1 MADANKIETEKKS
14 NTLNITD
21 DKGVVTKYEVSTFS
35 DEGKVLFQELA
46 MVEQKLTNTNARYME
61 ALVDLK
67 IQTNAKQQYL
77 ANILE
82 VEKLNES
89 EEKGNEESKEPK
101 EESKKAN

>member
-1 MADANKIETEKKS
+1 MADANNIETEEKS

-35 DEGKVLFQELA
+35 EEGKVLFQELA

-67 IQTNAKQQYL
+67 IQTSAKQQYI

-89 EEKGNEESKEPK
+89 EEKGSEEPKEPK

>member
-1 MADANKIETEKKS
+1 MADANNIETEEKS

>member
-1 MADANKIETEKKS
+1 MADANNIETEEKS

-35 DEGKVLFQELA
+35 EEGKVLFQELA

>member
-1 MADANKIETEKKS
+1 MAEANNIEMEEKS

>member
-1 MADANKIETEKKS
+1 MADANNIETEEKS

-89 EEKGNEESKEPK
+89 EEKGSEEPKEPK